1 MNDARTEWTDLA
13 GGGRNGAGAGPEPV
27 TILAA
32 GQLGAIPGCRAAS
45 GQSAAN
51 GRPVQAL
58 TPEIQRSGS

>member
-1 MNDARTEWTDLA
+1 MNDARTERTDLA
-13 GGGRNGAGAGPEPV
+13 GGGRNGAWAGPEPV

-32 GQLGAIPGCRAAS
+32 GQLVGILGSKATR
-45 GQSAAN
+45 GQRTSN